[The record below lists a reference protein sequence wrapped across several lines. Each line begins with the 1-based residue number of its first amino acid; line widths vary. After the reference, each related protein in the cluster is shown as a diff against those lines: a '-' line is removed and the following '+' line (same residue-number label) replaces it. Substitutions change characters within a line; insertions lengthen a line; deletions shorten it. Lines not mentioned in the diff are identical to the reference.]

1 MENLK
6 VNTLKPLRK
15 GSPKCEDFRGR
26 LREVAAYENLTRYGI
41 IYFMEDN
48 LLNTVSL
55 TIQYA

>member
-15 GSPKCEDFRGR
+15 RSPKCEDFRGR
-26 LREVAAYENLTRYGI
+26 LREVAAYENLTWHGI
-41 IYFMEDN
+41 VYFMENN
-48 LLNTVSL
+48 LLNTVAI

>member
-6 VNTLKPLRK
+6 VNTLKRLRK
-15 GSPKCEDFRGR
+15 RSPKCEDFRGR
-26 LREVAAYENLTRYGI
+26 LREGAAYENLTRYGI

-48 LLNTVSL
+48 LLNRVSL